1 MNDLEKTEHY
11 SKNPL
16 LLDNLI
22 DFIPATAKIIEPF
35 YGDGDL
41 VKNFNVSEYYD
52 INLEN
57 SHKRDTLLSPPD
69 YRNKWIITNPPYL
82 AKNKAKE
89 KKYFLNNDYDDL
101 YKVALSTMLQAE
113 GGILVIPIN
122 FFSDS
127 RSNKIRNAFLSR
139 FKIERINYFEEQVFE
154 KTAYNVCSF
163 AFRKYLNNG
172 NQRIPFIIYN
182 NKDETKENEM
192 ILKKEYN
199 YRFGGEFFDELAK
212 VKNVFSRIT
221 ESNNKKPTKI
231 NIVCIDKK
239 NEPLHFYYS
248 ESPYY
253 GKDSDRNIATLS
265 CNYDLEDNLQKEII
279 KTANSI
285 IQKARKDY
293 NNIILTNFRDRNRKR
308 ISFQEAYQIASLA
321 FWEVYNH
328 NGK

>member
-1 MNDLEKTEHY
+1 MNDLKKTEHY

-16 LLDNLI
+16 LLDNLT
-22 DFIPATAKIIEPF
+22 DFIPSIAKIVEPF
-35 YGDGDL
+35 YGNGDL
-41 VKNFNVSEYYD
+41 VKNFNISEYYD
-52 INLEN
+52 INLEGV
-57 SHKRDTLLSPPD
+57 HKRDTLLSPPD
-69 YRNKWIITNPPYL
+69 YQGKWIITNPPYL
-82 AKNKAKE
+82 AKNKVKE

-127 RSNKIRNAFLSR
+127 RSNKIRNIFLSK

-163 AFRKYLNNG
+163 AFRKHLGNNI
-172 NQRIPFIIYN
+172 QRIPFVIYN
-182 NKDETKENEM
+182 SEDKTEETEM

-199 YRFGGEFFDELAK
+199 YRFGGDFFSKLAG

-221 ESNNKKPTKI
+221 ENNSKNPTKI

-248 ESPYY
+248 EKPYY

-265 CNYDLEDNLQKEII
+265 CDYDLEDNLQKEII
-279 KTANSI
+279 KEANSV
-285 IQKARKDY
+285 IQKVREEY

-321 FWEVYNH
+321 FWEVYN
-328 NGK
+328 